1 MFAGTLKYMGESSE
15 EVSFETAVEIAQK
28 LLHQAIKRPDL
39 KDELYMHLIKQTRG
53 NPNNRTKLKAWELFF
68 LVAST
73 VPPSKLYIGLVSEY
87 IHSLAND
94 ENENDELRKKAE
106 ATWRALKRSAKAG
119 ARHTLPSF
127 EEIDAALKSQNLQTI
142 VFFLDETFEE
152 LKYDITTTVLE
163 AVEQLASIIKLQH
176 YTTFTLFESRKFN
189 DRTAA
194 EQNQDEHVLLDDH
207 KYIADVLYE
216 IRTSA
221 RAGKEAYTSR
231 LLFKKRMFRE
241 TDETVT
247 ETVFVNLSYVQ
258 AQFDYLQ
265 GNYPVVRD
273 DASQMCALQVQA
285 ESGPTLID
293 QEEVI
298 MTCIEK
304 CVPSIMRAPAITLR
318 PGCSCINNCASCV
331 LVIAS
336 IPQRTEATW
345 CRYITK
351 AVLMTRP
358 RDEWLM
364 DVMGRY
370 KALEQFSNE
379 EARLQFLRILRS
391 LPYGNSIFFAV
402 KRIEDPIGL
411 LPAKLILGINKRG
424 VHFFR
429 PVPKEYLHSAE
440 LRDIMQFG
448 SSTQVWS
455 TSCNSMYCE
464 NPDKLCGVELS

>member
-1 MFAGTLKYMGESSE
+1 MRLQIEGFKKALSKGGGANKFLRFMSRKKEVNGTASADTITLDDMLTFSPVRVRSCYPASMVATRRALMFARRLVCVYHLSARIPVQCAYMQDLIPTSLLKLNSEHTTRAIKMFAGTLKYMGETSE
-15 EVSFETAVEIAQK
+15 EVTFETAIEIAQK

-53 NPNNRTKLKAWELFF
+53 NPNLKTKLKAWELFF

-94 ENENDELRKKAE
+94 EAEHDDLRQVAE
-106 ATWRALKRSAKAG
+106 ATWRSLKRSAKAG

-127 EEIDAALKSQNLQTI
+127 EEIDAALKGQSLQTI

-176 YTTFTLFESRKFN
+176 YTTFTLFECRKLTE
-189 DRTAA
+189 RAAA
-194 EQNQDEHVLLDDH
+194 EPVQDEHVLLDDH

-221 RAGKEAYTSR
+221 RAGKETYSSR

-273 DASQMCALQVQA
+273 DASQMCALQIQA

-293 QEEVI
+293 QEEPI
-298 MTCIEK
+298 FGFIDKYAAC
-304 CVPSIMRAPAITLR
+304 LL
-318 PGCSCINNCASCV
+318 GCSTTACMHQLHV
-331 LVIAS
+331 
-336 IPQRTEATW
+336 
-345 CRYITK
+345 
-351 AVLMTRP
+351 
-358 RDEWLM
+358 
-364 DVMGRY
+364 
-370 KALEQFSNE
+370 
-379 EARLQFLRILRS
+379 
-391 LPYGNSIFFAV
+391 
-402 KRIEDPIGL
+402 
-411 LPAKLILGINKRG
+411 
-424 VHFFR
+424 VHAI
-429 PVPKEYLHSAE
+429 VQGCL
-440 LRDIMQFG
+440 
-448 SSTQVWS
+448 
-455 TSCNSMYCE
+455 
-464 NPDKLCGVELS
+464 

>member
-1 MFAGTLKYMGESSE
+1 MGLRCSGRVCRLQDLIPTSLLKLNGEHTTRAIKMFAGTLKYMGESTE
-15 EVSFETAVEIAQK
+15 EVSFETAIEIAQK

-53 NPNNRTKLKAWELFF
+53 NPNLKTKLKAWELFF

-106 ATWRALKRSAKAG
+106 ATWRSLKRSAKAG

-127 EEIDAALKSQNLQTI
+127 EEIDAALKNQHPQTI

-176 YTTFTLFESRKFN
+176 YTTFTLFESRKFTE
-189 DRTAA
+189 RSAA
-194 EQNQDEHVLLDDH
+194 DQNQDEHVLLDDH

-273 DASQMCALQVQA
+273 DASQMCALQIQA

-293 QEEVI
+293 QEEPI

-304 CVPSIMRAPAITLR
+304 C
-318 PGCSCINNCASCV
+318 AS
-331 LVIAS
+331 
-336 IPQRTEATW
+336 
-345 CRYITK
+345 
-351 AVLMTRP
+351 MT
-358 RDEWLM
+358 
-364 DVMGRY
+364 
-370 KALEQFSNE
+370 
-379 EARLQFLRILRS
+379 
-391 LPYGNSIFFAV
+391 
-402 KRIEDPIGL
+402 L
-411 LPAKLILGINKRG
+411 LPCSLSPR
-424 VHFFR
+424 
-429 PVPKEYLHSAE
+429 
-440 LRDIMQFG
+440 
-448 SSTQVWS
+448 SSS
-455 TSCNSMYCE
+455 FH
-464 NPDKLCGVELS
+464 D